1 MSSDAE
7 RTILIFGKFWKL
19 TWMILILI
27 FWVVVLVLDYNSPL
41 WAHLINSIIV
51 LVIGTPLLILLQ
63 GLLSWPILFLWRYF
77 ESRRSG

>member
-51 LVIGTPLLILLQ
+51 LVIGTTLLFLLQ
-63 GLLSWPILFLWRYF
+63 GLLSWALLFLLHYV